1 MSISTLF
8 SGTDLARVREAIA
21 RAESSNAGEIVTYLV
36 GRVDDHDEARWR
48 GATLCALLMA
58 LLAGAAYHYAGFWG
72 GAEVLWITLPAMT
85 GAGLGYMLSGLPVVG
100 RALLTSDDID
110 RRVQLRA
117 ESAFLEENLFSTRER
132 TGILIFLAIY
142 EHRAV
147 ILADEGINRAV
158 PAGMWRELVDDLVSG
173 IHDGQPVDALCDAIE
188 HCARVLQEHHV
199 EKRPDDSNE
208 LIDGLRIRES

>member
-1 MSISTLF
+1 MSVSTLF
-8 SGTDLARVREAIA
+8 SDTDLDKIREAIA
-21 RAESSNAGEIVTYLV
+21 RAESGNAGEIVPYLV

-58 LLAGAAYHYAGFWG
+58 LLAGAVYHYAGFWG
-72 GAEVLWITLPAMT
+72 AAGVLWITLPAMI
-85 GAGLGYMLSGLPVVG
+85 GAGLGYMLAGLPIVG

-117 ESAFLEENLFSTRER
+117 ESAFLEESLFSTRGG
-132 TGILIFLAIY
+132 TGILIFIAIY

-158 PAGMWRELVDDLVSG
+158 PVGMWQELVDDLVSG
-173 IHDGQPVDALCDAIE
+173 IHDGRPVDALCDAIE

-199 EKRPDDSNE
+199 EKRPDDRNE